1 VPAEFVFARMMYG
14 ESGGGGFGRR
24 GFRDWRQG
32 GGWWTNDYPRADRHL
47 LMHVRRLTRVD
58 ARSVEQPVN
67 LEDGDDV
74 YNWPFLYVVRPSYAV
89 LSDEQ
94 VARLRDYLARG
105 GLGFFL
111 GDGRLNYRTEQI
123 FETYYSMKAAKNVWF
138 TLDYQH
144 VQNPAYNADR
154 GPANF
159 FGLRLHLEM

>member
-1 VPAEFVFARMMYG
+1 VKDGV
-14 ESGGGGFGRR
+14 
-24 GFRDWRQG
+24 
-32 GGWWTNDYPRADRHL
+32 
-47 LMHVRRLTRVD
+47 MHVQADEMPQSVD
-58 ARSVEQPVN
+58 EIIS
-67 LEDGDDV
+67 
-74 YNWPFLYVVRPSYAV
+74 
-89 LSDEQ
+89 
-94 VARLRDYLARG
+94 VARVLDYLARG